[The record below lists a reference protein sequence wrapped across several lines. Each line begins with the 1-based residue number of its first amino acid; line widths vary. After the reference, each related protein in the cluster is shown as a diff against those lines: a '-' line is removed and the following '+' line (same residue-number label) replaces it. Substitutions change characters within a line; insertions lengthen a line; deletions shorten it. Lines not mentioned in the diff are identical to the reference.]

1 MVVPRAIRPAC
12 LADAGW
18 LAAIDAE
25 ASFNP
30 WTERQFALVCST
42 TGGYRET
49 ALVVEED
56 EFLHGFVVFSQVLDE
71 GSIHNIAVHPAHHRK
86 GLGRLLLEAAVVEL
100 IRADARRC
108 LLEVRRSNKAARRLY
123 EGSGFALDGVRKNY
137 YPKEGG
143 REDALLMSREL

>member
-1 MVVPRAIRPAC
+1 
-12 LADAGW
+12 

-25 ASFNP
+25 VSFNP